1 MSEEEKGTTTIR
13 RRKEMAK
20 GSQGNVAWYVWPFY
34 ALWRLLELILELTGR
49 VVGIVLG
56 LVLVIVGIVVSLT
69 IIGAI
74 VGVPLI
80 ILGLLLMVRGLF

>member
-1 MSEEEKGTTTIR
+1 
-13 RRKEMAK
+13 
-20 GSQGNVAWYVWPFY
+20 
-34 ALWRLLELILELTGR
+34 
-49 VVGIVLG
+49 
-56 LVLVIVGIVVSLT
+56 VLVIVGIVVSLT